1 MEEKDFFLKEAAII
15 SKELENKIEKSKLY
29 AEKKQKEL
37 EAEIKLME
45 EKKVNFD
52 KDLESLKGVSDDK
65 FEAEMNTFKEKYQTD
80 SIIDTLDK
88 KFTEFAEKTKGFL
101 SNMGDKVSDFYHK
114 QVDKKDKPEEL

>member
-29 AEKKQKEL
+29 AEKKQKEF

-52 KDLESLKGVSDDK
+52 KDLSSLKEVPDDK
-65 FEAEMNTFKEKYQTD
+65 FEAEMSAFKEKYQTD

-101 SNMGDKVSDFYHK
+101 SSVGDKVSDFYHK

>member
-1 MEEKDFFLKEAAII
+1 MEEKDFFLKEAGII
-15 SKELENKIEKSKLY
+15 SKELETKIEKSKLY
-29 AEKKQKEL
+29 AEKRQKEFQ
-37 EAEIKLME
+37 AEIKLME

-52 KDLESLKGVSDDK
+52 NDLIKLKDVPDDK
-65 FEAEMNTFKEKYQTD
+65 FEAEMNVFKEKYQTD

-114 QVDKKDKPEEL
+114 QVEKKDKPEEL

>member
-29 AEKKQKEL
+29 AEKKHKEL

-52 KDLESLKGVSDDK
+52 KDLNLLKDVSDDK
-65 FEAEMNTFKEKYQTD
+65 FEGKMNTFKEKYQTD

-101 SNMGDKVSDFYHK
+101 NNMGDKVSDFYHK
-114 QVDKKDKPEEL
+114 QVDKKDKPEKL